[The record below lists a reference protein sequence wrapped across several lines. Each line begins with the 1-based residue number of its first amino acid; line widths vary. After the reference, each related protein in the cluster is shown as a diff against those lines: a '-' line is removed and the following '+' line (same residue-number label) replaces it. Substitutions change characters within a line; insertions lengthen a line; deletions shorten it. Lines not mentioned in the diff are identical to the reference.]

1 MKVLNRKSSFKQ
13 LGVSNCILKKL
24 TFKND
29 YKITTNKTHSHTEY
43 EIHMVLCGSQ
53 HYETDSGVYNVGK
66 NEFILIPPGTKHKII
81 FSTADLLKYSITF
94 NSDELFPVFFGEIPV
109 GIMDSLCFISEEY
122 RQKTELSPTLIENR
136 MLEILV
142 MLFRKTGYRAGAK
155 STADEATDERIGIA
169 KSFISDNIENDLS
182 AGDVAAYCH
191 LSQRQLTRI
200 FAEHEGVTPAKYI
213 FCEKMRRAGEYV
225 KNTDLSLRQISER
238 FCFNNEYYFNTS
250 FKKYFGMP
258 PLSYRKMFR

>member
-29 YKITTNKTHSHTEY
+29 YKITTNKTHSHIEY
-43 EIHMVLCGSQ
+43 EVHMVVSGGQ

-81 FSTADLLKYSITF
+81 FSSADLLKYSITF
-94 NSDELFPVFFGEIPV
+94 NSDELFPVCFGEMPQE
-109 GIMDSLCFISEEY
+109 IMDSLCFISEEF

-142 MLFRKTGYRAGAK
+142 ILFRKTGYRAEEK
-155 STADEATDERIGIA
+155 SLACETTDERIGIA
-169 KSFISDNIENDLS
+169 KSFISDNIEGDLTT
-182 AGDVAAYCH
+182 ADVAAYCH
-191 LSQRQLTRI
+191 LSVRQLARI
-200 FAEHEGVTPAKYI
+200 FSDYENVTPAKYI
-213 FCEKMRRAGEYV
+213 FCEKMKRAGEYV
-225 KNTDLSLRQISER
+225 KNTDLALRQISER
-238 FCFNNEYYFNTS
+238 LCFNNEYYFNTA
-250 FKKYFGMP
+250 FKKHFGMP